1 MRYLDRNL
9 GLLNIVLGVAFF
21 VSTLTSFTAEAS
33 VSKKT
38 REALLAG
45 ELVVYFRHGATTW
58 SGIDQIEWPREQQRL

>member
-33 VSKKT
+33 
-38 REALLAG
+38 AQAG
-45 ELVVYFRHGATTW
+45 LMTNGYFAGR
-58 SGIDQIEWPREQQRL
+58 QIEVLETLIPEERQASFN